1 MTEPLVHLNGRM
13 VPAHEA
19 RVPVYDQGLLY
30 GYGLFETM
38 RAYEGRVFRMSEHL
52 DRLGKSA
59 QELGLPVGGR
69 LDELAH
75 AVDETI
81 AANGL
86 TDARIRLTVTG
97 GESVSGPV
105 VPTPGEPTVL
115 VTASAMPSAE
125 DRSREFERGWCA
137 VVASRTRHSRSVT
150 AAHKTTSYLQN
161 LVARAEA
168 SDVGADEAL
177 ILNERGC
184 LTEGAMTN
192 VFVVRG
198 GVLLTPATVFG
209 LLPGITRNAVVELA
223 EARVTVAHGM
233 VPLGLAEQ
241 AEEIF
246 VTNSLIEIMPVTELG
261 GRAIGDGSPGE
272 VTRALAQD
280 YRRLVAEELGLNGKV

>member
-1 MTEPLVHLNGRM
+1 MTEPLVHLDGRI
-13 VPAHEA
+13 VPAREG
-19 RVPVYDQGLLY
+19 RVSVYDQGLLY

-52 DRLGKSA
+52 ERLAKSA
-59 QELGLPVGGR
+59 QDLGLPVDGR
-69 LDELAH
+69 VDDLAR

-86 TDARIRLTVTG
+86 ADARIRLTVTG
-97 GESVSGPV
+97 GESISGPAL
-105 VPTPGEPTVL
+105 PAPGEPTVL
-115 VTASAMPSAE
+115 VTASAVPPPE
-125 DRSREFERGWCA
+125 DRSRDFERGWRA

-192 VFVVRG
+192 VFVVKG
-198 GVLLTPATVFG
+198 GVLLTPATAFG
-209 LLPGITRNAVVELA
+209 LLPGITRNAVVDLA
-223 EARVTVAHGM
+223 EARTAVAHGL

-241 AEEIF
+241 ADEIF
-246 VTNSLIEIMPVTELG
+246 VTNSVIEIMPVTELA
-261 GRAIGDGSPGE
+261 GRMIGDGSPGE

-280 YRRLVAEELGLNGKV
+280 YRRLVAEELCLAAAG